1 MPEEI
6 VNRVAQSGI
15 VNIDPADF
23 YPKYDILELDIKP
36 WLFQG
41 LLLKEKDFRAALAE
55 HDWSAYAGKHVV
67 VFCSSDA
74 IIPQWAYMLLASYLQ
89 PVDCE
94 FGRGTREEY
103 ITQKIMEAISQA
115 DYNQYQDARV
125 IIKGC
130 GDYPIP
136 DFAYLELTKRLMPM
150 TKSVMFG
157 EACST
162 VPIYKKK
169 K

>member
-1 MPEEI
+1 MSNEI
-6 VNRVAQSGI
+6 VNRVVQSGI

-23 YPKYDILELDIKP
+23 YPKFEIIELDIKP

-41 LLLKEKDFRAALAE
+41 LLLKEKDFRASLAS
-55 HDWSAYAGKHVV
+55 HDWTVYQGKHVV

-74 IIPQWAYMLLASYLQ
+74 IVPQWAYMLLASCLQ
-89 PVDCE
+89 PVDCQ
-94 FGRGTREEY
+94 FARGTREQY
-103 ITQKIMEAISQA
+103 IQQQILESIKAA
-115 DYNQYQDARV
+115 DYTQYTDARV

-130 GDYPIP
+130 GEFPIP